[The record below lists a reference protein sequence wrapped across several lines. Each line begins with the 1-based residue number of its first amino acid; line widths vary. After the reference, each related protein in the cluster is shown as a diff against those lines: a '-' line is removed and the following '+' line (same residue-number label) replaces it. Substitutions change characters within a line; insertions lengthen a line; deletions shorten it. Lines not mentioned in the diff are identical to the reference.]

1 VSEIV
6 RDCEVCLHPLSG
18 PKLDL
23 GSHPLCDD
31 LIKIGQPFEV
41 ARYHQELILCNY
53 CLTAQQLHQVKKE
66 KLFKADYHYRASLTK
81 DVIAGMSQL
90 VAKSLGELTLKEN
103 PIILDIGCNDGTL
116 LGLFKEKINCLTIG
130 VDPTNAIQ
138 EAGDKI
144 DLSLQGFFDKDLA
157 NLIYS
162 RHGFPDV
169 ITFTNVFAHIEKF
182 QELLDALRILIG
194 PKTNLIIENHYLGSI
209 LETNQIDT
217 FYHEHPRTYS
227 ARSFEVIA
235 SSLGLNL
242 NLVEFPSR
250 YGGNIR
256 VRMSKVEGANAK
268 VGLPNETGFVA
279 KFQKL
284 QSIYDE
290 WLVES
295 KVTIEKLLTQGPLL
309 GKSLPGRAVM
319 LISALGL
326 TSAEM
331 PFVLEQPHSPKVG
344 FYVPGTDIQIVSDD
358 QLEVLEQPN
367 LILWAWHISGEVI
380 PYILELGYKGSI
392 WVPLPTFAEKDTNQL

>member
-1 VSEIV
+1 MAQE
-6 RDCEVCLHPLSG
+6 CEVCLHPLSG

-31 LIKIGQPFEV
+31 LIKIGEPYQVP
-41 ARYHQELILCNY
+41 RYHQELILCNN

-66 KLFKADYHYRASLTK
+66 KLFKPDYHYRASLTK
-81 DVIAGMSQL
+81 DVIVGMSQL
-90 VAKSLGELTLKEN
+90 VAKSLGEMKLKEN

-116 LGLFKEKINCLTIG
+116 LGLFKEKMNCLTIG
-130 VDPTNAIQ
+130 IDPTNAIQ
-138 EAGDKI
+138 EAGEKI
-144 DLSLQGFFDKDLA
+144 DLALQGFFDKDLA

-162 RHGFPDV
+162 KHGFPDV

-194 PKTNLIIENHYLGSI
+194 PETHLIIENHYLGSI

-227 ARSFEVIA
+227 AKSFDVIA
-235 SSLGLNL
+235 TSLGLNL

-256 VRMSKVEGANAK
+256 VRMSKMENVELK
-268 VGLPNETGFVA
+268 VELPDESDFAA

-290 WLVES
+290 WLIEA
-295 KVTIEKLLTQGPLL
+295 KATIEKLLLRGPLL

-326 TSAEM
+326 TSAEI

-358 QLEVLEQPN
+358 QLEVLGQPI
-367 LILWAWHISGEVI
+367 LILWAWHISDEVI

-392 WVPLPTFAEKDTNQL
+392 WVPLPTFAEKVKTQH

>member
-1 VSEIV
+1 MAQE
-6 RDCEVCLHPLSG
+6 CEVCLHPLSG

-31 LIKIGQPFEV
+31 LIKIGEPYQVP
-41 ARYHQELILCNY
+41 RYHQELILCNN

-66 KLFKADYHYRASLTK
+66 KLFKPDYHYRASLTK
-81 DVIAGMSQL
+81 DVIVGMSQL
-90 VAKSLGELTLKEN
+90 VAKSLGEMKLKEN

-116 LGLFKEKINCLTIG
+116 LGLFKEKMKCLTIG
-130 VDPTNAIQ
+130 IDPTNAIQ
-138 EAGDKI
+138 EAGEKI
-144 DLSLQGFFDKDLA
+144 DLALQGFFDKDLA

-162 RHGFPDV
+162 KHGFPDV

-194 PKTNLIIENHYLGSI
+194 PETHLIIENHYLGSI

-227 ARSFEVIA
+227 AKSFDVIA
-235 SSLGLNL
+235 TSLGLNL

-256 VRMSKVEGANAK
+256 VRMSKMENVELK
-268 VGLPNETGFVA
+268 VELPDETDFAA

-290 WLVES
+290 WRIES
-295 KVTIEKLLTQGPLL
+295 KATIEKLLLRGPLL

-326 TSAEM
+326 TSAEI

-358 QLEVLEQPN
+358 QLEVLGQPN
-367 LILWAWHISGEVI
+367 LILWAWHISDEVI

-392 WVPLPTFAEKDTNQL
+392 WVPLPTFAEKVKTQH